1 MKKQYLAVTLAAAMT
16 LSLAA
21 CGGSG
26 SSESTTA
33 AGLSAAATT
42 AAADSTGITA
52 GGDETT
58 AAAAESEEINYYG
71 FDEPT
76 TVKIGISYA
85 AAPDFTFYGG
95 ETVDD
100 NAWLDLYKANNI
112 ITDVLYEVD
121 PSQEAT
127 KLSTAIMSGDYP
139 DVFSSNASEYRN
151 YVESEVVADITEA
164 YEKYATDELKAYMEF
179 DGGMALNSLMVDGK
193 LYGLPRINNDP
204 YASAHV
210 MWIRKDW
217 LDNLGLEIPTTMEE
231 LKEVARAFTQDD
243 PDGNGQNDTYGLA
256 LDGINI
262 INDSVGNTDPI
273 FNAYGAYLGKNGL
286 TYVEGSDGSIVW
298 GGANAEGMK
307 SALQLLRDM
316 YEEGSIARDFITMD
330 YNTVMEEETGAGR
343 CGIWFGP
350 NWGAMNPAV
359 GATQNDPNCEIIAA
373 HVPSGTGER
382 TKAYASSSAGTV
394 YYVSSKC
401 EHPEMLI
408 KLFNLSVK
416 YQNADNCT
424 ADEYNMYYGDSANY
438 SGWKTSI
445 IAGGGPDGNATNAA
459 LVAAVESGD
468 DSQLNA
474 KQMENYTAIK
484 TYMDAVADGSFD
496 PADASHQRGLALYTV
511 HIGDHSA
518 WSVTRDMMANND
530 YVLAAYNGVPSEE
543 VSNNSGT
550 LQKLLVETI
559 VKIITGAQDVDS
571 YDTFLDTWYAM
582 GGEDAIAEA
591 NELR

>member
-1 MKKQYLAVTLAAAMT
+1 MKKKLLSVLLAAAMT
-16 LSLAA
+16 ISLAA
-21 CGGSG
+21 CGQSSFDEKGSP
-26 SSESTTA
+26 SSEGISDTSDSSTQQTEDQA
-33 AGLSAAATT
+33 D
-42 AAADSTGITA
+42 ADSP
-52 GGDETT
+52 
-58 AAAAESEEINYYG
+58 EEINYYG

-95 ETVDD
+95 ETVDN

-121 PSQEAT
+121 PSQEQT

-151 YVESEVVADITEA
+151 YVESEAVADITEA
-164 YEKYATDELKAYMEF
+164 YEKYASEELKAYMEN
-179 DGGMALNSLMVDGK
+179 DGGMALESLRIDGK
-193 LYGLPRINNDP
+193 LYGLPRVNNDP

-231 LKEVARAFTQDD
+231 LQEVARAFTFSD
-243 PDGNGQNDTYGLA
+243 PHGNGQNDTYGLA

-262 INDSVGNTDPI
+262 INDSLGNADPI
-273 FNAYGAYLGKNGL
+273 FNAFGAYLGKNGL
-286 TYVEGSDGSIVW
+286 TYVEDENGEIVW

-307 SALQLLRDM
+307 AALQMLQDM
-316 YEEGSIARDFITMD
+316 YKEGTIARDFITMD
-330 YNTVMEEETGAGR
+330 YNTIMEEEAGAGR

-350 NWGAMNPAV
+350 NWAAMNPSAT
-359 GATQNDPNCEIIAA
+359 ATQKDLNCEMIAV
-373 HVPSGTGER
+373 HVPSGNGER
-382 TKAYASSSAGTV
+382 AMAYASSSAGTV

-445 IAGGGPDGNATNAA
+445 VYGGGPDGNRTNAA
-459 LVAAVESGD
+459 LVASVESGNAAN
-468 DSQLNA
+468 LNA
-474 KQMENYTAIK
+474 KQIENYNSIK
-484 TYMDAVADGSFD
+484 TYMDAVADGTLD
-496 PADASHQRGLALYTV
+496 PADSAHQRGLALYTV

-518 WSVTRDMMANND
+518 WSVIRDMMANDD

-543 VSNNSGT
+543 VSNNAAT
-550 LQKLLVETI
+550 LKKLLVETI
-559 VKIITGAQDVDS
+559 VKTITGAQNVDS
-571 YDTFLDTWYAM
+571 YDSFLDTWYAM